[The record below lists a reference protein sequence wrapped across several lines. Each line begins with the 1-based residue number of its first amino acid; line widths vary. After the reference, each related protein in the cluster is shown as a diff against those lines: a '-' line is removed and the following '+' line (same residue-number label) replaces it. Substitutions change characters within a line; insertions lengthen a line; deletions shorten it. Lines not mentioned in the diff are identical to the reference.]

1 MADGRSPMKKIMLKS
16 TRRNIA
22 RGATAF
28 LAAGLLATG
37 GVFSDAFTAKAAVAN
52 DPELTEY
59 SISDLKDTTKA
70 ASRDNIRQILKRGQG
85 GATENASVIKVSI
98 NGADRYVTGE
108 NFTDV
113 KSVLAA
119 GNITLEAGD
128 SVEPGLSEKVD
139 ESTIIKINRA
149 GAVVDVTEE
158 EISYNTIRK
167 EDPTLPEGTTKVQ
180 TAGEKGTNTITKIV
194 NKVGDRILSSIEL
207 SSFVSKA
214 PVEEVILVGTKK
226 ASSSNSSSGSSS
238 SSSSSSNSSSSSGSV
253 GTTTPVGEMQQW
265 AHDYLLANGFT
276 EEDFTALVYII
287 NHESGWNV
295 HATNP
300 SSGAYGLP
308 QALPGS
314 KMASIASDWHDNYQT
329 QIKWF
334 IGYCNRYGG
343 IQGAY
348 KFWVENHWY

>member
-139 ESTIIKINRA
+139 ESTVIKINRA

-226 ASSSNSSSGSSS
+226 ASSSNSSSGS
-238 SSSSSSNSSSSSGSV
+238 V

-300 SSGAYGLP
+300 SSSAYGLP